1 MRLFILA
8 ASLSLFLL
16 AACDSTSFEVPRLDL
31 GPTAPKEYR
40 LDLDSGIVVTFD
52 KGPSPEAQGKVAY
65 VTHVPSGSQMMIG
78 RAGQVISRH
87 DGRGGDPERLD
98 EILADK
104 AIMVRIIA
112 GANADD
118 LPFLQHADWINF
130 VKFDGITYIANRG
143 RGKLGLDWLGKE
155 RYRIAFELRDFAGGG
170 YRSRDGDAAYLDP
183 GTSIYEVTGY
193 SPRFRLAAVSDGTV
207 TVFEAD
213 TSPAARTGA
222 DLLDI
227 RGKVRSIGINSPEN
241 GITELAFIED
251 PGMVESLVK
260 IVLSAPVDQGRRD
273 HDGQRYF
280 IAFDME
286 DGTEVRRACWLE
298 SGELHRGIV
307 TDPLFRDSV
316 SQALKR
322 RRRRLPRQTRRQPR
336 YARSGN

>member
-1 MRLFILA
+1 
-8 ASLSLFLL
+8 
-16 AACDSTSFEVPRLDL
+16 
-31 GPTAPKEYR
+31 
-40 LDLDSGIVVTFD
+40 
-52 KGPSPEAQGKVAY
+52 
-65 VTHVPSGSQMMIG
+65 GSQIMIG

-112 GANADD
+112 GANAGD
-118 LPFLQHADWINF
+118 LPFPQHADWINF
-130 VKFDGITYIANRG
+130 VTFEEITYIANRG
-143 RGKLGLDWLGKE
+143 RGQIGLDWLGKE
-155 RYRIAFELRDFAGGG
+155 RYRIAFELRAFAGGG
-170 YRSRDGDAAYLDP
+170 YRSRDGDAVYLDP
-183 GTSIYEVTGY
+183 GTAIYEVTGY
-193 SPRFRLAAVSDGTV
+193 PPRFRLAAVSDGTV

-213 TSPAARTGA
+213 TSPAAQTGA

-241 GITELAFIED
+241 GITELASIED
-251 PGMVESLVK
+251 SGMVESLVN

-280 IAFDME
+280 IAFHMD
-286 DGTEVRRACWLE
+286 DGIEVRRACWLE
-298 SGELHRGIV
+298 SGELHRAIM

-322 RRRRLPRQTRRQPR
+322 CRRRLPRQTRRQPR

>member
-1 MRLFILA
+1 
-8 ASLSLFLL
+8 
-16 AACDSTSFEVPRLDL
+16 
-31 GPTAPKEYR
+31 
-40 LDLDSGIVVTFD
+40 
-52 KGPSPEAQGKVAY
+52 
-65 VTHVPSGSQMMIG
+65 MMIG
-78 RAGQVISRH
+78 RAGQVIRRH

-112 GANADD
+112 RANADD
-118 LPFLQHADWINF
+118 LPFPQHADWINF
-130 VKFDGITYIANRG
+130 VKFEGITYIANKG
-143 RGKLGLDWLGKE
+143 RGKLRLDWLGKE

-170 YRSRDGDAAYLDP
+170 YRSRDGDAVYLDP
-183 GTSIYEVTGY
+183 GTAIYEVTGY
-193 SPRFRLAAVSDGTV
+193 PPRFRLAAVSDGTV

-227 RGKVRSIGINSPEN
+227 RRKVRSIGINSPEN
-241 GITELAFIED
+241 GTTELASIED

-260 IVLSAPVDQGRRD
+260 VVLSAPVDQGRRD

-280 IAFDME
+280 IIAFHME
-286 DGTEVRRACWLE
+286 DGTEVRRACCLE
-298 SGELHRGIV
+298 SGELHRGIM

-316 SQALKR
+316 SQAWKR
-322 RRRRLPRQTRRQPR
+322 CRRRLPSQTRRQPR

>member
-1 MRLFILA
+1 M
-8 ASLSLFLL
+8 
-16 AACDSTSFEVPRLDL
+16 
-31 GPTAPKEYR
+31 
-40 LDLDSGIVVTFD
+40 VTFD

-78 RAGQVISRH
+78 RAGQVISRQ

-98 EILADK
+98 DILADK

-118 LPFLQHADWINF
+118 LLFPQHADWINF
-130 VKFDGITYIANRG
+130 VKFEGITYIANRG

-183 GTSIYEVTGY
+183 GTAIYEVTGY

-213 TSPAARTGA
+213 TSPGARTGA

-227 RGKVRSIGINSPEN
+227 RGKVRSISINSREN
-241 GITELAFIED
+241 GITELASIED

-260 IVLSAPVDQGRRD
+260 IVLTAPFDQGQRD

-280 IAFDME
+280 IAFHME
-286 DGTEVRRACWLE
+286 DGTEVRRAFWLG
-298 SGELHRGIV
+298 SGELHRGIM

-322 RRRRLPRQTRRQPR
+322 CRRRLPRQTRRQPR